1 MIKLKDFIAEAE
13 RGTKNA
19 KEIADTLKKA
29 GYKKLGEGV
38 DATVWTKDDGSVL
51 KIIMPTPY
59 NTKHAPVRVDRPEL
73 AVWTFMKFYEFTQK
87 HKDLR
92 CLPRFKEIQG
102 ENLAKF
108 TLRGKDYLQ
117 ISMEKLKPLKSG
129 SVEEL
134 MVWHLSDYATKN
146 TEWDTVVKDLHDPKS
161 YEDLKGKEVNRF
173 KSLIDDKKFLLE
185 YKLLFTVMKLLYV
198 TGSLNKMNW
207 DLHTE
212 NAMQRADG
220 TVVIV
225 DPWLTF

>member
-1 MIKLKDFIAEAE
+1 MISLKDYIAEAE
-13 RGTKNA
+13 SKTENA
-19 KEIADTLKKA
+19 REIYDTLKKA
-29 GYKKLGEGV
+29 GYKKLGAGV
-38 DATVWTKDDGSVL
+38 DATVWSKNDHSVL
-51 KIIMPTPY
+51 KIIMPEDLSTSDAA
-59 NTKHAPVRVDRPEL
+59 TK
-73 AVWTFMKFYEFTQK
+73 TFLKFYEFTQK

-108 TLRGKDYLQ
+108 TLRGKEYLQ
-117 ISMEKLKPLKSG
+117 ISMEKLKPLKNG
-129 SVEEL
+129 SVEEI
-134 MVWHLSDYATKN
+134 MVWHLSDYASKN
-146 TEWDTVVKDLHDPKS
+146 TEWDTVVKELHDPKS

-173 KSLIDDKKFLLE
+173 KSSIDDKKFLLE

-198 TGSLNKMNW
+198 TGALNNLDW

>member
-1 MIKLKDFIAEAE
+1 MIKLKEFIAEAE

-29 GYKKLGEGV
+29 GYRKLGEGV

-73 AVWTFMKFYEFTQK
+73 AVWTFMKFYQFTQK

-108 TLRGKDYLQ
+108 SLRGKDYLQ
-117 ISMEKLKPLKSG
+117 ISMEKLQPLAKG
-129 SVEEL
+129 STEEIL
-134 MVWHLSDYATKN
+134 VWHLSDYAKQN
-146 TEWDTVVKDLHDPKS
+146 TDWSVVLQDLLKPES
-161 YEDLKGKEVNRF
+161 YEDLKPKEQKRYLSF
-173 KSLIDDKKFLLE
+173 LEDKSKVLE
-185 YKLLFTVMKLLYV
+185 YKMLYTVMKLLYV
-198 TGSLNKMNW
+198 TGSLNNMNW